1 MEDLSRQSES
11 GTANRER
18 IGLISKITL
27 FAPNAMSDTPYSPRR
42 ASPKAND
49 DTGFDSAVES
59 LKKSLLA
66 PIERYFAATEDEQDV
81 IALML
86 ANIRAPS
93 TRREYQKDLRK
104 FFVAMTGIEPNVDSV
119 LEFLHLTEKRA
130 VAVVLKYK
138 AKLLAIGLKE
148 ATVNRRLSSIKSLV
162 KFARKLGV
170 CSYTLEDVELEKVKA
185 YRDTT
190 GVDAQSI
197 NSVIQLIERS
207 TVHGQRDYALLR
219 LLWENL
225 LRRNEVSQ
233 LNIKDFDPHES
244 RLRILGKGQGTN
256 DEWVKLSV
264 ATVNAIC
271 DWLQVRGN
279 ITASSPLFIALDN
292 RSKGHRLTGD
302 GIRKIVVN
310 YFDAAGV
317 KKLMSPHRIR
327 HSGITTLLEATQGD
341 VRKTQKVSRHVKL
354 DVLIQYDD
362 NRKQGQSEMTNLLAD
377 MID

>member
-1 MEDLSRQSES
+1 
-11 GTANRER
+11 
-18 IGLISKITL
+18 
-27 FAPNAMSDTPYSPRR
+27 MSDTPDSPRR
-42 ASPKAND
+42 ASPKTSD
-49 DTGFDSAVES
+49 ETPIERAVES
-59 LKKSLLA
+59 LEKSLNA
-66 PIERYFAATEDEQDV
+66 PIEQYFAATPDERDV

-93 TRREYQKDLRK
+93 TRHEYQKDLRK
-104 FFVAMTGIEPNVDSV
+104 FFVAMTGVEPNSDSV
-119 LEFLHLTEKRA
+119 LEFLHLSEKRA

-138 AKLLAIGLKE
+138 AKLLAQGLKE

-162 KFARKLGV
+162 KFARQLGV

-185 YRDTT
+185 YRDTS
-190 GVDAQSI
+190 GVDAQTI
-197 NSVIQLIERS
+197 NSAIGLIERS

-225 LRRNEVSQ
+225 LRRDEVSK
-233 LNIKDFDPHES
+233 LDVKDFDPYEC
-244 RLRILGKGQGTN
+244 RLRILGKGKGTN
-256 DEWVKLSV
+256 DEWVKLSM

-341 VRKTQKVSRHVKL
+341 VRRTQKVSRHAKL

-362 NRKQGQSEMTNLLAD
+362 NRKKGQSEMTNLLAD

>member
-1 MEDLSRQSES
+1 
-11 GTANRER
+11 
-18 IGLISKITL
+18 
-27 FAPNAMSDTPYSPRR
+27 MSDTPYSPKR
-42 ASPKAND
+42 AFNTASD
-49 DTGFDSAVES
+49 DAGKNNAVEV
-59 LKKSLLA
+59 LEKSFEA
-66 PIERYFAATEDEQDV
+66 PIERYFAPTPDEQDV

-86 ANIRAPS
+86 ANIRAAS

-119 LEFLHLTEKRA
+119 LEFLHLNEKRA
-130 VAVVLKYK
+130 VAVVLKYR
-138 AKLLAIGLKE
+138 AKLFAAGLKE

-170 CSYTLEDVELEKVKA
+170 CSYSLEVVELEKVKA

-190 GVDAQSI
+190 GVDAQTMGA
-197 NSVIQLIERS
+197 VVQLIDRS
-207 TVHGQRDYALLR
+207 TVQGKRDYALLR

-256 DEWVKLSV
+256 DEWVKLSA
-264 ATVNAIC
+264 ATINAIC
-271 DWLQVRGN
+271 DWLQVQSN
-279 ITASSPLFIALDN
+279 ITVSSPLFISLDN
-292 RSKGHRLTGD
+292 RSRGHRLTGD

-310 YFDAAGV
+310 YFGEADV

-327 HSGITTLLEATQGD
+327 HSSITTLLEVTQGD
-341 VRKTQKVSRHVKL
+341 VRKTQKASRHAKL
-354 DVLIQYDD
+354 DVLIVYDD
-362 NRKQGQSEMTNLLAD
+362 NRKKGQSEMTNLLAD
-377 MID
+377 LIGD

>member
-1 MEDLSRQSES
+1 MDN
-11 GTANRER
+11 T
-18 IGLISKITL
+18 
-27 FAPNAMSDTPYSPRR
+27 PNPTGRTF
-42 ASPKAND
+42 PKAND
-49 DTGFDSAVES
+49 ETPIDSAVKS
-59 LKKSLLA
+59 LKKSLEA
-66 PIERYFAATEDEQDV
+66 PIERYFAATQEEQDV

-86 ANIRAPS
+86 ANIRALS

-104 FFVAMTGIEPNVDSV
+104 FFVAMTGYEPNSDSV
-119 LEFLHLTEKRA
+119 LEFLHLSEKRA

-138 AKLLAIGLKE
+138 AKLLALGLKE

-190 GVDAQSI
+190 GVDAESI
-197 NSVIQLIERS
+197 NSAIGLIERS
-207 TVHGQRDYALLR
+207 TVHGKRDYALLR

-225 LRRNEVSQ
+225 LRRDEVSK
-233 LNIKDFDPHES
+233 LDVKDFDPHEC
-244 RLRILGKGQGTN
+244 RLRILGKGKGTN
-256 DEWVKLSV
+256 DEWVKLSM
-264 ATVNAIC
+264 ASVNAIC

-279 ITASSPLFIALDN
+279 QSAASPLFISLDN

-327 HSGITTLLEATQGD
+327 HSGITTLLDATQGD
-341 VRKTQKVSRHVKL
+341 VRKAQKVSRHVKL

-362 NRKQGQSEMTNLLAD
+362 NRKQGQDEMTNLLAD

>member
-1 MEDLSRQSES
+1 MVESEL
-11 GTANRER
+11 GKAYCGR
-18 IGLISKITL
+18 IGLISKTAI
-27 FAPNAMSDTPYSPRR
+27 FVPNAMEDTAYSQER

-49 DTGFDSAVES
+49 DTGFDDAVES
-59 LKKSLLA
+59 LKKSLRA
-66 PIERYFAATEDEQDV
+66 PIERYFAATADEQDV

-86 ANIRAPS
+86 ANIRAAS

-104 FFVAMTGIEPNVDSV
+104 FFVAMTGIEPNPDSV
-119 LEFLHLTEKRA
+119 LEFLHLSEKRA

-138 AKLLAIGLKE
+138 AKLLALGLKE

-170 CSYTLEDVELEKVKA
+170 CSYTLEEVELERVKA

-190 GVDAQSI
+190 GVDAETI
-197 NSVIQLIERS
+197 NSAIGLIERS
-207 TVHGQRDYALLR
+207 TVRGKRDYALLR

-225 LRRNEVSQ
+225 LRRDEVSK
-233 LNIKDFDPHES
+233 LDVKDFDPHEC
-244 RLRILGKGQGTN
+244 RLRILGKGKGTN
-256 DEWVKLSV
+256 DEWVKLSM
-264 ATVNAIC
+264 ASMNAIC

-279 ITASSPLFIALDN
+279 VSAASPLFISLDN

-327 HSGITTLLEATQGD
+327 HSGITTILDATQGD
-341 VRKTQKVSRHVKL
+341 VRKAQKVSRHVKL

-362 NRKQGQSEMTNLLAD
+362 NRKQGQDEMTNLLAD